1 MYYGKCCFV
10 FFVDEN
16 CTIQRQN
23 IFTTTNNYLDVY
35 LLVDSMFNVLTN
47 DDMDYWPIIQRE
59 IILIIE
65 VNQIFDGFE
74 VNNKVFF
81 DYLVEKICQLCYERS
96 FAKKAG

>member
-1 MYYGKCCFV
+1 
-10 FFVDEN
+10 
-16 CTIQRQN
+16 
-23 IFTTTNNYLDVY
+23 
-35 LLVDSMFNVLTN
+35 MFNVLTN

-65 VNQIFDGFE
+65 VNQIVDGFE

-96 FAKKAG
+96 WFAKKAG